1 MYIIVKVSTTKAG
14 SLILSCIDLT
24 LCLAALLLG
33 FVFRTPAAYVLF
45 TVILPP
51 LLLITFVYAVVD
63 LSSRG
68 RRRQAL
74 ASLLLMLPTLAVQIW
89 FYRNLDL

>member
-1 MYIIVKVSTTKAG
+1 MKLSTSTAG
-14 SLILSCIDLT
+14 SLILACLDLA

-33 FVFRTPAAYVLF
+33 FVFRAAGAYVLF
-45 TVILPP
+45 TVVLPP
-51 LLLITFVYAVVD
+51 LLLITLVYVVID
-63 LSSRG
+63 LSKWE
-68 RRRQAL
+68 RRKQAL